1 MFLLLIR
8 KELYEH
14 LLSLRFAMACAICL
28 AVMLSSTFMLA
39 KDFEEALAD
48 YHTSV
53 VLHSG
58 EIDQQ
63 DLVWTGIRIDK
74 PLNPLQIFVRGVE
87 EDFSATAKVTAYSEP
102 QFEVDYEVNPV
113 ISLYPTIDLLY
124 FVGVVMSL
132 LAIAFSYDAVSG
144 EKELGTLRLLMSY
157 SVPRD
162 TVVLAKW
169 IGGYLALI
177 APLLL
182 SFLSGLVVI
191 LLFPTIELTAAHG
204 TALALIMVGSLL
216 YVAAIHSLGIFVS
229 ARTHLSSTSITV
241 LLTVW
246 VLLVFIVPNVA
257 PYVAAQVHWV
267 RDFVLVEKEK
277 RGMDIAQ
284 EEGFD
289 RDWAQWMAKN
299 PDSPQN
305 IRSANYQKI
314 RRVQYLRGS
323 RLDDKTNGD
332 FLKEIDVQIR
342 FAQHLSR
349 LSVLSSFAYLTS
361 DLAGVGISDRN
372 RFMELLPAYR
382 RSITKFGLDG
392 RIQALE
398 NDAWDRYTAE
408 GYPRFIYSEARIA
421 DRLERVF
428 PDLLLLVVWNVV
440 FFMAAYL
447 SFLRYDMT

>member
-8 KELYEH
+8 KELHEH
-14 LLSLRFAMACAICL
+14 LLSLRFAVACVFCP

-48 YHTSV
+48 YHTRI
-53 VLHSG
+53 VLHID

-63 DLVWTGIRIDK
+63 DLVWNGIKIDR

-87 EDFSATAKVTAYSEP
+87 EEFSATAKVTAYAEP
-102 QFEVDYEVNPV
+102 QFEVDYESNPV

-132 LAIAFSYDAVSG
+132 MAIAFSYDAVSG
-144 EKELGTLRLLMSY
+144 EKELGTLKLLMSY

-169 IGGYLALI
+169 TGGYLALI
-177 APLLL
+177 APLLV
-182 SFLSGLVVI
+182 SFLSGLVLL
-191 LLFPTIELTAAHG
+191 LLFPTIELKTVHWS
-204 TALALIMVGSLL
+204 ALALIMVGSLL
-216 YVAAIHSLGIFVS
+216 YLAAIYSLGLFVS
-229 ARTHLSSTSITV
+229 VRTHLASTSITV

-246 VLLVFIVPNVA
+246 VLLVFIVPNLA
-257 PYVAAQVHWV
+257 PYVAARVHAV
-267 RDFVLVEKEK
+267 RDFVVLDREK
-277 RGMDIAQ
+277 RQTDIAL
-284 EEGFD
+284 EAGFD
-289 RDWAQWMAKN
+289 RDFALWMAHN
-299 PDSPQN
+299 PDPSQN
-305 IRSANYQKI
+305 TRDANYQRI
-314 RRVQYLRGS
+314 RRAQYLQNARQHD
-323 RLDDKTNGD
+323 RINGD

-342 FAQHLSR
+342 VAQYLSR
-349 LSVLSSFAYLTS
+349 FSVLSSYVYLAS

-392 RIQALE
+392 RIQASE
-398 NDAWDRYTAE
+398 NDSWDQYTVE
-408 GYPRFIYSEARIA
+408 GYPRFVYTEARLA
-421 DRLERVF
+421 DRVERVF

-447 SFLRYDMT
+447 SFLRYDVT